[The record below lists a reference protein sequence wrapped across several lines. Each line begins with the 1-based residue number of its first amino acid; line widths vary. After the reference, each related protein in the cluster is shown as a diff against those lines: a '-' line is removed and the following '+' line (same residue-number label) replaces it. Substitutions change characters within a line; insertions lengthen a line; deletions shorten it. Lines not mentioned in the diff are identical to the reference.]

1 MTNTQKCRE
10 AADEIYKRTVN
21 DDGKMLP
28 LELAYII
35 ERVCFPEPARVD
47 VELLNCPCC
56 SSNLTSKVMIG
67 NDNFIYC
74 TACGIRTS
82 SYPNMGYALDKWNTR
97 A

>member
-35 ERVCFPEPARVD
+35 ERVCFPEPAKVD
-47 VELLNCPCC
+47 GDD
-56 SSNLTSKVMIG
+56 SKRLDWLEENSTYVGGG
-67 NDNFIYC
+67 NGGTFTFKTPADTECF
-74 TACGIRTS
+74 
-82 SYPNMGYALDKWNTR
+82 R
-97 A
+97 AAIDAAINKSQ